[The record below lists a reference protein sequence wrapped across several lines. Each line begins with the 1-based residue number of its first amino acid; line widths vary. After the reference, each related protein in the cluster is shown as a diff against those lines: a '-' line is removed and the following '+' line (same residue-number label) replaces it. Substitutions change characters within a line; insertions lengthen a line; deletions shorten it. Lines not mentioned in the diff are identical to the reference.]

1 MNISQSRVHFPCHF
15 VMKYVE
21 AKRCGGPWAINFT
34 DEKDVGLFS
43 LATCTLL
50 VSKEAR
56 KSFRPINV

>member
-1 MNISQSRVHFPCHF
+1 
-15 VMKYVE
+15 MKYVE